1 MSKLWEKYSYTI
13 ILLICGF
20 IACIMI
26 VANTGQPDS
35 SKYVSV
41 TVKNGETVWQLS
53 NEYAGSYN
61 MSKKQFIKWIE
72 DHNNVAANNISAGEE
87 LVIPVKVEDHQLML
101 ASE

>member
-20 IACIMI
+20 IACIII
-26 VANTGQPDS
+26 VVNTGEADS

-41 TVKNGETVWQLS
+41 TVKNGETLWEIS

-61 MSKKQFIKWIE
+61 MSKKQFIKWVE
-72 DHNNVAANNISAGEE
+72 QQNNISANSISAGKEI
-87 LVIPVKVEDHQLML
+87 LIPVRVEDHQLML